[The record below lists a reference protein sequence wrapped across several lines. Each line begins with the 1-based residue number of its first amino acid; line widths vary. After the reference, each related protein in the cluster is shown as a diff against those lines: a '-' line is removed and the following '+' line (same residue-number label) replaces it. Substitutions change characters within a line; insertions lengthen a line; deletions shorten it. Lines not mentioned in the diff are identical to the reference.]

1 MSRVACGINTVKHAR
16 LALDAAN
23 PNSFYVAGVV
33 GRPDGLMA
41 DPAPC
46 QAEVLVRDFIREP
59 IPGGHEV
66 VQHVREQQGYPPA
79 KNVELLQ
86 FAKRYLRALECSLST
101 TGLTQRAHDKRCGVL
116 VFLGQ
121 GDAL

>member
-1 MSRVACGINTVKHAR
+1 MAVSRTRRKVPVSSVSWAAMSRVACGITTVKHAR

-46 QAEVLVRDFIREP
+46 QAEVLGSRLHSRSD
-59 IPGGHEV
+59 PGWT
-66 VQHVREQQGYPPA
+66 
-79 KNVELLQ
+79 
-86 FAKRYLRALECSLST
+86 RARAARAHAARLST
-101 TGLTQRAHDKRCGVL
+101 GRKCGVAA
-116 VFLGQ
+116 GTSRS
-121 GDAL
+121 GT